1 VNYFSLLGPVLAAPY
16 VKHQAIGLLRCDIM
30 LLGKWFPILQR
41 IIVPSSSGIQSPN
54 GIRFQKNE
62 SSTALL
68 WEPEIL
74 FINTL
79 ATGYGDFCTSVASGR
94 RRATEISVFAYG
106 WMEEGFGLCCV
117 LAFVVIQP

>member
-16 VKHQAIGLLRCDIM
+16 VKHQAIDLLRCDTM

-41 IIVPSSSGIQSPN
+41 IIVPSSSGIRSLN
-54 GIRFQKNE
+54 GIRFQRNE

-74 FINTL
+74 LIK
-79 ATGYGDFCTSVASGR
+79 SG
-94 RRATEISVFAYG
+94 TQCFACG
-106 WMEEGFGLCCV
+106 
-117 LAFVVIQP
+117 VV